1 MVKSSRVLQIE
12 GLRAVCVLLVLLFH
26 IFPNRIPSGYLGVD
40 AFFAI
45 SGYVVTRLLS
55 HSMARHS
62 FSFLDF
68 YTSRAIRLM
77 PALMVTIILTILSF
91 RYLFGTTDYHAT
103 VWSGVAAALSA
114 SNIWFWY
121 DAGYFSESSAFKPL
135 LHTWSLGV
143 EEQFYIFWPLIYFYF
158 IRDAANRKAIIFSI
172 ALAGAA
178 TALVFSK
185 SSADSVFYLSPFR
198 FYQFMLGAG
207 FAAMP
212 PAAQF
217 TKALQANGRLLSLV
231 PLAAMAAMTIM
242 ALAAYHF
249 GPGQIFV
256 QFLVSLL
263 AAGSCWYCEMMER
276 VDRASLLS
284 AWPAVLIGSRSY
296 AIYLAHWPL
305 VVASKA
311 IWGEQ
316 LSLLIKLPLFGESI
330 LAGFLLSAFVERP
343 IRLRGAR
350 DPHYA
355 LKRSATAVLALACLG
370 LGWSS
375 TSLDSKI
382 ASASPLDLPAILVAG
397 GEIERSEIR
406 PLAQQ
411 RVDAADPLEPDR
423 PVHIVDEAQAQY
435 DVAGGHIAAGKRLVF
450 GDDDFLG
457 VGARFLKFL
466 LQPLQRPAGVLG
478 TVAQPIEQLGGE
490 GRVARVGC
498 IARQDGLTAPAVVGS
513 DHPVGDVVG
522 HHAHVARAADPN
534 REPAQ
539 VFNQHEAQ
547 QRRQRPDLAD
557 AHRLHGLEALD
568 DRLEHLG
575 GNRTVGMRD
584 IGPGQHQCTRNALP
598 VRKCQRGK
606 LAIETARKIALD
618 LVDRLFH
625 QIIVIQQ
632 PLRGGRDYLAPPLG
646 RIGQAVDFENLLR
659 VFADTRLEIERHQPG
674 HIPSISP
681 GKALAQAAQ
690 TVFRQELRADRLFR
704 RARNIRAG
712 LFDLRGAGLNVH

>member
-158 IRDAANRKAIIFSI
+158 IRNAANRKGIIFSI

-231 PLAAMAAMTIM
+231 PLAAMAAMTVM

-382 ASASPLDLPAILVAG
+382 ASASPLDLPAMHRDFDATLGAAKCALPVSDNLTRA
-397 GEIERSEIR
+397 EIEHCLVEGKTNLLVVGDS
-406 PLAQQ
+406 LA
-411 RVDAADPLEPDR
+411 PS
-423 PVHIVDEAQAQY
+423 
-435 DVAGGHIAAGKRLVF
+435 VAVAMR
-450 GDDDFLG
+450 
-457 VGARFLKFL
+457 
-466 LQPLQRPAGVLG
+466 LG
-478 TVAQPIEQLGGE
+478 TDANVVLLSRA
-490 GRVARVGC
+490 GC
-498 IARQDGLTAPAVVGS
+498 PPYFGSRQETL
-513 DHPVGDVVG
+513 
-522 HHAHVARAADPN
+522 AALD
-534 REPAQ
+534 
-539 VFNQHEAQ
+539 
-547 QRRQRPDLAD
+547 
-557 AHRLHGLEALD
+557 GLEACRNAGDHAWSRLLKTVATLRGVDGMLVVGNWTAKEFHSGDLTDSVERLQQAHLAVGLVGVTPMFSASVPRLHETGKIRPGSGNLAPFQEPDLD
-568 DRLEHLG
+568 PYGRDRLL
-575 GNRTVGMRD
+575 
-584 IGPGQHQCTRNALP
+584 RNAAHGDVTYIDVIDTLCGQ
-598 VRKCQRGK
+598 VCDAYNGGK
-606 LAIETARKIALD
+606 IMYFDRDHLSLDGVNYLLNHGVYRSFVENIEHHKSRT
-618 LVDRLFH
+618 
-625 QIIVIQQ
+625 
-632 PLRGGRDYLAPPLG
+632 
-646 RIGQAVDFENLLR
+646 
-659 VFADTRLEIERHQPG
+659 IEH
-674 HIPSISP
+674 
-681 GKALAQAAQ
+681 
-690 TVFRQELRADRLFR
+690 
-704 RARNIRAG
+704 
-712 LFDLRGAGLNVH
+712 